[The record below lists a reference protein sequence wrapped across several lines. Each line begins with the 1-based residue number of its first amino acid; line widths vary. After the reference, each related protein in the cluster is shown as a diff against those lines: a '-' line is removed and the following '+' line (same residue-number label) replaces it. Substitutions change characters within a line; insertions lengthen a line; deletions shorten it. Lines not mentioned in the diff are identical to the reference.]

1 MYFSFTTIQYYMQMS
16 NRQIRS
22 RKFIVGVDQV
32 VLLTTADNSDS
43 SDGDDPIDEKDI
55 FFLKKLLQKQALKM
69 RFWLLL
75 MMLEQTHKFQLILPH

>member
-22 RKFIVGVDQV
+22 REFIVGIDQV
-32 VLLTTADNSDS
+32 VQLIILIHLMKMILLMKETL
-43 SDGDDPIDEKDI
+43 

-69 RFWLLL
+69 KFWLLL
-75 MMLEQTHKFQLILPH
+75 MMLEQTHKFQLVLSH